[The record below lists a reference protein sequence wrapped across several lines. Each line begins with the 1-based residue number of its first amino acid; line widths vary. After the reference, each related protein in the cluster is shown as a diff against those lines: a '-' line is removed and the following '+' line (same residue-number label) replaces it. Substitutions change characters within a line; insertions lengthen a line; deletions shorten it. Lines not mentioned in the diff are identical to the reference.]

1 MGTNCYVDNNG
12 GNTMVDEKIVIGAK
26 TKYPLNGILSLPNES
41 NGLVPAVV
49 LVHGSGPTNMD
60 EKIGNNYPFKD
71 LAEGLSEKGI
81 AVLRYDKRT
90 FVYGKEM
97 RNDTGLSVKEE
108 TIEDAILSANFLRND
123 SRIDANK
130 IFIAGHSMGGM
141 LAPRIDA
148 EGGNFSGI
156 IIMGGSPRKLEEIIL
171 EQNNDVLNSLNK
183 FLKMI
188 AKKQIAAFSSKFEN
202 IYNLS
207 DEEAKSTLVFGKY
220 ARAYYFKE
228 MGEHPPINYLKV
240 MDKPAFILQGEK
252 DFQVS
257 VEKDF
262 NGYKNIVGDTRNVT
276 FKLYPNLNHL
286 FMPSVYG
293 KILKAKKEY
302 KVAQHVDKQVIKDI
316 SEWILSI

>member
-1 MGTNCYVDNNG
+1 MA
-12 GNTMVDEKIVIGAK
+12 DEKIVIGAE
-26 TKYPLNGILSLPNES
+26 TKYPLNGMLTIPDET
-41 NGLVPAVV
+41 NGLLPAVV
-49 LVHGSGPTNMD
+49 LVHGSGPSNMD

-108 TIEDAILSANFLRND
+108 TIEDAILAADFLRKD
-123 SRIDANK
+123 SRIDSNK
-130 IFIAGHSMGGM
+130 IFIVGHSLGGM

-148 EGGNFSGI
+148 EGGNFTGI
-156 IIMGGSPRKLEEIIL
+156 IIMGGSPRKLEEIMMD
-171 EQNNDVLNSLNK
+171 QNNDVLNSLNK

-188 AKKQIAAFSSKFEN
+188 AKKQIATLSSKFDN

-207 DEEAKSTLVFGKY
+207 DEEAKSTVVLGKHV
-220 ARAYYFKE
+220 RAYYFKE
-228 MGEHPPINYLKV
+228 MGEHPSTNYLNALN
-240 MDKPAFILQGEK
+240 KPVLILQGDK
-252 DFQVS
+252 DFHVS

-262 NGYKNIVGDTRNVT
+262 DGYKKLLGDKPNVT

-293 KILKAKKEY
+293 EILKAKKEY

-316 SEWILSI
+316 SDWILSV

>member
-1 MGTNCYVDNNG
+1 MA
-12 GNTMVDEKIVIGAK
+12 DEKVVIGAE
-26 TKYPLNGILSLPNES
+26 TKYPLNGILTIPDETNE
-41 NGLVPAVV
+41 LFPAVV
-49 LVHGSGPTNMD
+49 LVHGSGPSNMD

-97 RNDTGLSVKEE
+97 KNDTGLSVKEE
-108 TIEDAILSANFLRND
+108 TIEDAILAADFLRED
-123 SRIDANK
+123 SRIDSNK
-130 IFIAGHSMGGM
+130 IFIVGHSLGGM

-148 EGGNFSGI
+148 EGGDFAGV
-156 IIMGGSPRKLEEIIL
+156 IIMGGSPRKLEEIMMD
-171 EQNNDVLNSLNK
+171 QNNDVLNSLNR

-188 AKKQIAAFSSKFEN
+188 AKKQIAALSSKFDN

-207 DEEAKSTLVFGKY
+207 DEEAKSTKVLGKY
-220 ARAYYFKE
+220 VRAYYFKE
-228 MGEHPPINYLKV
+228 MGEHPSIDYLSV
-240 MDKPAFILQGEK
+240 LDKPVLILQGDK

-262 NGYKNIVGDTRNVT
+262 DGYKKLLGDTPNVT

-293 KILKAKKEY
+293 EIRKAKKEY
-302 KVAQHVDKQVIKDI
+302 KVAQQVDHQVINDI
-316 SEWILSI
+316 SEWIISV